1 MGSPDELPQKEA
13 DALTTKK
20 QQYALRMLLFF
31 YTRLQFNTATVTAFQ
46 EFYINL
52 QVGTNE

>member
-31 YTRLQFNTATVTAFQ
+31 CARLQFNTATVTAFQ

>member
-31 YTRLQFNTATVTAFQ
+31 CACTQFNLTTATVFQ